1 MKLVLQRQSQ
11 CHHQISYQNINTM
24 KKNIKEQLAS
34 GPQPPTNKQKLIE
47 YVKVG
52 CIPNGKLIEN
62 TGLSKYPEAIYTKTA
77 KGNTLYFFH
86 DGKIGLVGQDNKV
99 KFIPETFTC
108 EGFTTPETKQTE
120 ISTQIKNQGEVQRL
134 IEQGWSLQEPL
145 KSMLP
150 LYELLSVIDKASYT
164 LIGGKQMYRQKQT
177 GDQNSTISALNTIT
191 QSQIVNKKACK
202 TLIDLYMDAAD
213 KNMKI
218 DKQLLDSYAN
228 QIMNCN
234 DQIDSWGLLSS
245 VPEDIKQISSYGGA
259 RQRFAINFAAR
270 KRLGEHLDVKNIL
283 KKNLLE
289 VKSKKEDLMVES
301 KIITNR
307 FNFLVENRK
316 FETDEDLK
324 LFMEDYI
331 TEVSY
336 LRTQGYD
343 SKVIEEAAGLFST
356 LSSIFGGTA
365 TALPA
370 AMGEYLVDWLMKI
383 LNIPSGSYMAKVVS
397 VFIASINVSDY
408 DKVLTDCRFT
418 TNALSDA
425 LIKGY
430 AKELQEKASMDKGAS
445 GFLVTALRNSVVDYF
460 IEGNDSMVQ
469 KLEDQ
474 IADFLCPKMSKV
486 SSKISDKYDEL
497 KTKVMA

>member
-1 MKLVLQRQSQ
+1 MKLVLQRQFQ
-11 CHHQISYQNINTM
+11 WHHQISYQNINTM

-108 EGFTTPETKQTE
+108 EGFTSPEQKQSE
-120 ISTQIKNQGEVQRL
+120 ISTQIENQGEIQRL
-134 IEQGWSLQEPL
+134 IEQGWSLQKPL
-145 KSMLP
+145 ESMLT
-150 LYELLSVIDKASYT
+150 LYEKLSEIDADSFT
-164 LIGGKQMYRQKQT
+164 LIKKEMYRQTQT
-177 GDQNSTISALNTIT
+177 GDQQTTVDALNKIT
-191 QSQIVNKKACK
+191 DSQIVDKKACK

-234 DQIDSWGLLSS
+234 DQIDNWGLLSS

-316 FETDEDLK
+316 FETDKDLE

-331 TEVSY
+331 AEVSY

-365 TALPA
+365 TALPS
-370 AMGEYLVDWLMKI
+370 AMGEYLVDWLMKV
-383 LNIPSGSYMAKVVS
+383 LNIPSGSYMSKVIS
-397 VFIASINVSDY
+397 TFIASINVSDY
-408 DKVLTDCRFT
+408 DRVLTDCRFT
-418 TNALSDA
+418 TNALADA

-430 AKELQEKASMDKGAS
+430 LKELQEKSNLDKGAS
-445 GFLVTALRNSVVDYF
+445 GFIVTALRNSVVDYYA
-460 IEGNDSMVQ
+460 EGSDSMIQ
-469 KLEDQ
+469 KLEDK

>member
-1 MKLVLQRQSQ
+1 
-11 CHHQISYQNINTM
+11 M
-24 KKNIKEQLAS
+24 KKILKEQTVS
-34 GPQPPTNKQKLIE
+34 SSTPPTNKEKLLK
-47 YVKVG
+47 YVEVG
-52 CIPNGKLIEN
+52 CIPNGKFLEN
-62 TGLSKYPEAIYTKTA
+62 TGLTTYPEAIYTKTA

-99 KFIPETFTC
+99 KLIPETFTC
-108 EGFTTPETKQTE
+108 EEAMASFKTPKQKQSE
-120 ISTQIKNQGEVQRL
+120 ISTQIENQGEIQRL
-134 IEQGWSLQEPL
+134 VEQGWSLQKPL
-145 KSMLP
+145 ESMLP
-150 LYELLSVIDKASYT
+150 LYEKLSEIDADSFT
-164 LIGGKQMYRQKQT
+164 LIKKEMYRQKQT
-177 GDQNSTISALNTIT
+177 GNQQVTVDALTKIT
-191 QSQIVNKKACK
+191 DSQIVNKKACK

-234 DQIDSWGLLSS
+234 DQIKNWGLLSS

-259 RQRFAINFAAR
+259 RQRFAINFTTH

-324 LFMEDYI
+324 LFMEDYVA
-331 TEVSY
+331 EVAY

-365 TALPA
+365 TALPS

-397 VFIASINVSDY
+397 TFIASINVSDY
-408 DKVLTDCRFT
+408 DRVLTDCRFT
-418 TNALSDA
+418 TNALADA

-430 AKELQEKASMDKGAS
+430 AKELQEKANMDKGAS
-445 GFLVTALRNSVVDYF
+445 GFIVTALRNSVVDYF

-486 SSKISDKYDEL
+486 SSKIADKYDEL

>member
-1 MKLVLQRQSQ
+1 
-11 CHHQISYQNINTM
+11 M

-108 EGFTTPETKQTE
+108 EGFTSPETKQKE
-120 ISTQIKNQGEVQRL
+120 ISTQIENQGEIQRL
-134 IEQGWSLQEPL
+134 VDQGWSLQKPL
-145 KSMLP
+145 ESMLP
-150 LYELLSVIDKASYT
+150 LYEKLSETDADSFT
-164 LIGGKQMYRQKQT
+164 LIKKEMYRQKQT
-177 GDQNSTISALNTIT
+177 GDQQKTVSALNTIT
-191 QSQIVNKKACK
+191 KSQIVDKKACK

-234 DQIDSWGLLSS
+234 DQIDNWGLLSS

-316 FETDEDLK
+316 FETDKDLE

-331 TEVSY
+331 AEVSY

-343 SKVIEEAAGLFST
+343 SKVIEEAAGLFAT

-365 TALPA
+365 TALPS
-370 AMGEYLVDWLMKI
+370 AMGEYLVDWLMKV
-383 LNIPSGSYMAKVVS
+383 LNIPSGSYMSKVIS
-397 VFIASINVSDY
+397 TFIASINVSDY
-408 DKVLTDCRFT
+408 DRVLTDCRFT
-418 TNALSDA
+418 TNALADA

-430 AKELQEKASMDKGAS
+430 LKELQEKSNLDKGAS
-445 GFLVTALRNSVVDYF
+445 GFIVTALRNSVVDYYA
-460 IEGNDSMVQ
+460 EGSDSMVQ
-469 KLEDQ
+469 KLEDK

>member
-1 MKLVLQRQSQ
+1 
-11 CHHQISYQNINTM
+11 M
-24 KKNIKEQLAS
+24 KKILKEQTVS
-34 GPQPPTNKQKLIE
+34 SSTPPTNKEKLLK
-47 YVKVG
+47 YVEVG
-52 CIPNGKLIEN
+52 CIPNGKFLEN
-62 TGLSKYPEAIYTKTA
+62 TGLTTYPEAIYTKTA

-99 KFIPETFTC
+99 KLIPETFTC
-108 EGFTTPETKQTE
+108 EEAMASFKTPKQKQSET
-120 ISTQIKNQGEVQRL
+120 SAQIKNQGEIQRL
-134 IEQGWSLQEPL
+134 VEQGWSLQEPL

-150 LYELLSVIDKASYT
+150 LYELLSVIDNVSYT
-164 LIGGKQMYRQKQT
+164 LIGKEMYRQKQK

-191 QSQIVNKKACK
+191 DSQIVNKKACK

-234 DQIDSWGLLSS
+234 DQIDNWGLLSS

-259 RQRFAINFAAR
+259 RQRFAINFAAH
-270 KRLGEHLDVKNIL
+270 KRLGEQLNVKNIL

-331 TEVSY
+331 AEVSY

-343 SKVIEEAAGLFST
+343 SKVIEEAAGLFAT

-365 TALPA
+365 TALPS

-397 VFIASINVSDY
+397 TFIASINVSDY
-408 DKVLTDCRFT
+408 DRVLTDCRFT
-418 TNALSDA
+418 TNALADA

-430 AKELQEKASMDKGAS
+430 AKELQEKANMDKGAS

-460 IEGNDSMVQ
+460 TEGNDSMVQ

>member
-1 MKLVLQRQSQ
+1 
-11 CHHQISYQNINTM
+11 
-24 KKNIKEQLAS
+24 
-34 GPQPPTNKQKLIE
+34 
-47 YVKVG
+47 
-52 CIPNGKLIEN
+52 
-62 TGLSKYPEAIYTKTA
+62 
-77 KGNTLYFFH
+77 
-86 DGKIGLVGQDNKV
+86 
-99 KFIPETFTC
+99 
-108 EGFTTPETKQTE
+108 
-120 ISTQIKNQGEVQRL
+120 
-134 IEQGWSLQEPL
+134 
-145 KSMLP
+145 
-150 LYELLSVIDKASYT
+150 
-164 LIGGKQMYRQKQT
+164 MYRQKQT
-177 GDQNSTISALNTIT
+177 GNQQTTVDALNKIT
-191 QSQIVNKKACK
+191 DSQIVNKKACK
-202 TLIDLYMDAAD
+202 TLIDLYIDAAD

-218 DKQLLDSYAN
+218 DKQMLDSYAN

-234 DQIDSWGLLSS
+234 DQIKNWGLLSS

-259 RQRFAINFAAR
+259 RQRFAINFSTR
-270 KRLGEHLDVKNIL
+270 KRLGEHLDMKNIL

-324 LFMEDYI
+324 LFMDDYI
-331 TEVSY
+331 AEVAY

-365 TALPA
+365 TALPS

-397 VFIASINVSDY
+397 TFIASINVSDY
-408 DKVLTDCRFT
+408 DRVLTDCRFT
-418 TNALSDA
+418 TNALADA

-430 AKELQEKASMDKGAS
+430 AKELQEKANMDRGAS
-445 GFLVTALRNSVVDYF
+445 GFIVTALRNSVVDYF

-474 IADFLCPKMSKV
+474 IADFLCPKMTKV
-486 SSKISDKYDEL
+486 SSKIADKYDEL

>member
-1 MKLVLQRQSQ
+1 
-11 CHHQISYQNINTM
+11 M
-24 KKNIKEQLAS
+24 KKNIKEQLES
-34 GPQPPTNKQKLIE
+34 GSQPKTNKEKLLR
-47 YVKVG
+47 YVEVG

-62 TGLSKYPEAIYTKTA
+62 TGLSTYPEAIYTKTA

-108 EGFTTPETKQTE
+108 EEAMASFKTPEQKQSAITA
-120 ISTQIKNQGEVQRL
+120 QIENQGEVQRL

-150 LYELLSVIDKASYT
+150 LYELLSETDKVSYD
-164 LIGGKQMYRQKQT
+164 LIKKEMYRQKQT
-177 GDQNSTISALNTIT
+177 GDQQKTEDALNTIT
-191 QSQIVNKKACK
+191 KSQIVDKKACK

-316 FETDEDLK
+316 FETDKDLE

-331 TEVSY
+331 AEVSY

-343 SKVIEEAAGLFST
+343 SKVIQEATGLFAT

-365 TALPA
+365 TALPS

-408 DKVLTDCRFT
+408 DRVLTDCRFT
-418 TNALSDA
+418 TNALADA

-460 IEGNDSMVQ
+460 TEGNDSMVQ

-474 IADFLCPKMSKV
+474 IADFLCPKMTKV
-486 SSKISDKYDEL
+486 SSKIADKYDEL
-497 KTKVMA
+497 KNKVMA

>member
-1 MKLVLQRQSQ
+1 
-11 CHHQISYQNINTM
+11 M
-24 KKNIKEQLAS
+24 KKILKEQTVS
-34 GPQPPTNKQKLIE
+34 SSTPPTNKEKLLK
-47 YVKVG
+47 YVEVG
-52 CIPNGKLIEN
+52 CIPNGKFLEN
-62 TGLSKYPEAIYTKTA
+62 TGLTTYPEAIYTKTA

-99 KFIPETFTC
+99 KLIPETFTC
-108 EGFTTPETKQTE
+108 EEAMASFKTPKQKQSAIATQAQSQKTE
-120 ISTQIKNQGEVQRL
+120 LRNQGEIQRL
-134 IEQGWSLQEPL
+134 VEQGWSLQEPL

-150 LYELLSVIDKASYT
+150 LYELLSVIDNESYT
-164 LIGGKQMYRQKQT
+164 LIGKEMYRQKQT
-177 GDQNSTISALNTIT
+177 GNQQVTVDALTKIT
-191 QSQIVNKKACK
+191 DSQIVNKKACK

-218 DKQLLDSYAN
+218 DKHLLDSYAN

-234 DQIDSWGLLSS
+234 DQIKNWGLLSS

-259 RQRFAINFAAR
+259 RQRFAINFTTH

-324 LFMEDYI
+324 LFMEDYVA
-331 TEVSY
+331 EVAY

-365 TALPA
+365 TALPS

-397 VFIASINVSDY
+397 TFIASINVSDY
-408 DKVLTDCRFT
+408 DRVLTDCRFT
-418 TNALSDA
+418 TNALADA

-430 AKELQEKASMDKGAS
+430 AKELQEKANMDKGAS
-445 GFLVTALRNSVVDYF
+445 GFIVTALRNSVVDYF

-486 SSKISDKYDEL
+486 SSKIADKYDEL

>member
-1 MKLVLQRQSQ
+1 
-11 CHHQISYQNINTM
+11 M

-108 EGFTTPETKQTE
+108 DEAIANFKTPETKQTE
-120 ISTQIKNQGEVQRL
+120 ISTQIKNQGEIQRL
-134 IEQGWSLQEPL
+134 VDQGWSLQEPL

-150 LYELLSVIDKASYT
+150 LYELLSKIDDASYT
-164 LIGGKQMYRQKQT
+164 LIGKEMYRQTQT
-177 GDQNSTISALNTIT
+177 GDQQTTVDALNKIT
-191 QSQIVNKKACK
+191 DSQIVDKKACK

-316 FETDEDLK
+316 FETDKDLE

-331 TEVSY
+331 AEVSY

-343 SKVIEEAAGLFST
+343 SKVIQEATGLFAT

-365 TALPA
+365 TALPS

-418 TNALSDA
+418 TNALADA

-430 AKELQEKASMDKGAS
+430 AKELQERADMDKGAS

-460 IEGNDSMVQ
+460 TEGNDSMVQ

-474 IADFLCPKMSKV
+474 IADFLCPKMSTV
-486 SSKISDKYDEL
+486 SNKIAGKYEEL
-497 KTKVMA
+497 KNKVMS

>member
-1 MKLVLQRQSQ
+1 
-11 CHHQISYQNINTM
+11 M
-24 KKNIKEQLAS
+24 KKILKEQTVS
-34 GPQPPTNKQKLIE
+34 SSTPPTNKEKLLK
-47 YVKVG
+47 YVEVG
-52 CIPNGKLIEN
+52 CIPNGKFLEN
-62 TGLSKYPEAIYTKTA
+62 TGLTTYPEAIYTKTA

-99 KFIPETFTC
+99 KLIPETFTC
-108 EGFTTPETKQTE
+108 EEAMASFKTPEQKQSET
-120 ISTQIKNQGEVQRL
+120 STQIKNQGEIQRL
-134 IEQGWSLQEPL
+134 VEQGWSLQEPL

-150 LYELLSVIDKASYT
+150 LYELLSMTDKVSYE
-164 LIGGKQMYRQKQT
+164 LIGKEMYRQKQT

-191 QSQIVNKKACK
+191 DSQIVDKKACK

-259 RQRFAINFAAR
+259 RQRFAINFAAH
-270 KRLGEHLDVKNIL
+270 KRLGEQLNVKNIL

-331 TEVSY
+331 AEVSY

-343 SKVIEEAAGLFST
+343 SKVIEEAAGLFAT

-365 TALPA
+365 TALPS

-397 VFIASINVSDY
+397 TFIASINVSDY
-408 DKVLTDCRFT
+408 DRVLTDCRFT
-418 TNALSDA
+418 TNALADA

-430 AKELQEKASMDKGAS
+430 AKELQEKANMDKGAS

-460 IEGNDSMVQ
+460 TEGNDSMVQ

>member
-1 MKLVLQRQSQ
+1 
-11 CHHQISYQNINTM
+11 M
-24 KKNIKEQLAS
+24 KKILKEQTVS
-34 GPQPPTNKQKLIE
+34 SSTPPTNKEKLLK
-47 YVKVG
+47 YVEVG
-52 CIPNGKLIEN
+52 CIPNGKFLEN
-62 TGLSKYPEAIYTKTA
+62 TGLTTYPEAIYTKTA

-99 KFIPETFTC
+99 KLIPETFTC
-108 EGFTTPETKQTE
+108 EEAMASFKTPKQKQSE
-120 ISTQIKNQGEVQRL
+120 ISTQIENQGEIQRL
-134 IEQGWSLQEPL
+134 VEQGWSLQKPL
-145 KSMLP
+145 ESMLP
-150 LYELLSVIDKASYT
+150 LYEKLSEIDADSFT
-164 LIGGKQMYRQKQT
+164 LIKKEMYRQKQT
-177 GDQNSTISALNTIT
+177 GNQQVTVDALTKIT
-191 QSQIVNKKACK
+191 DSQIVNKKACK

-234 DQIDSWGLLSS
+234 DQIKNWGLLSS

-259 RQRFAINFAAR
+259 RQRFAINFTTH

-331 TEVSY
+331 AEVAY

-365 TALPA
+365 TALPS

-397 VFIASINVSDY
+397 TFIASINVSDY
-408 DKVLTDCRFT
+408 DRVLTDCRFT
-418 TNALSDA
+418 TNALADA

-430 AKELQEKASMDKGAS
+430 AKELQEKANMDKGAS
-445 GFLVTALRNSVVDYF
+445 GFIVTALRNSVVDYF

-486 SSKISDKYDEL
+486 SSKIADKYDEL

>member
-1 MKLVLQRQSQ
+1 
-11 CHHQISYQNINTM
+11 M
-24 KKNIKEQLAS
+24 KKNIKEQLES
-34 GPQPPTNKQKLIE
+34 GSQPKTNKEKLLR
-47 YVKVG
+47 YVEVG

-62 TGLSKYPEAIYTKTA
+62 TGLSTYPEAIYTKTA

-108 EGFTTPETKQTE
+108 EEAMASFKTPEQKQSAITA
-120 ISTQIKNQGEVQRL
+120 QIENQGEVQRL

-150 LYELLSVIDKASYT
+150 LYELLSETDKVSYD
-164 LIGGKQMYRQKQT
+164 LIKKEMYRQKQT
-177 GDQNSTISALNTIT
+177 GDQQKTVSALNTIT
-191 QSQIVNKKACK
+191 KSQIVDKKACK

-316 FETDEDLK
+316 FETDKDLE

-331 TEVSY
+331 AEVSY

-343 SKVIEEAAGLFST
+343 SKVIQEATGLFAT

-365 TALPA
+365 TALPS

-408 DKVLTDCRFT
+408 DRVLTDCRFT
-418 TNALSDA
+418 TNALADA

-460 IEGNDSMVQ
+460 TEGNDSMVQ

-474 IADFLCPKMSKV
+474 IADFLCPKMTKV
-486 SSKISDKYDEL
+486 SSKIADKYDEL
-497 KTKVMA
+497 KNKVMA

>member
-1 MKLVLQRQSQ
+1 
-11 CHHQISYQNINTM
+11 M
-24 KKNIKEQLAS
+24 KKNIKEQLES
-34 GPQPPTNKQKLIE
+34 GSQPTTNKEKLLK
-47 YVKVG
+47 YVEVG
-52 CIPNGKLIEN
+52 CIPNGKFLEN
-62 TGLSKYPEAIYTKTA
+62 TGLTTYPEAIYTKTA

-99 KFIPETFTC
+99 KLIPETFTC
-108 EGFTTPETKQTE
+108 EEAMASFKTPEQKQSET
-120 ISTQIKNQGEVQRL
+120 SAQIKNQGEIQRL
-134 IEQGWSLQEPL
+134 VEQGWSLQEPL

-150 LYELLSVIDKASYT
+150 LYEKLSEIDADSFT
-164 LIGGKQMYRQKQT
+164 LIKKEMYRQKQT

-191 QSQIVNKKACK
+191 DSQIVNKKACK

-270 KRLGEHLDVKNIL
+270 KRLGEQLNVKNIL

-331 TEVSY
+331 AEVSY

-343 SKVIEEAAGLFST
+343 SKVIEEAAGLFAT

-365 TALPA
+365 TALPS

-397 VFIASINVSDY
+397 TFIASINVSDY
-408 DKVLTDCRFT
+408 DRVLTDCRFT
-418 TNALSDA
+418 TNALADA

-430 AKELQEKASMDKGAS
+430 AKELQEKANMDKGAS

-460 IEGNDSMVQ
+460 TEGNDSMVQ

-486 SSKISDKYDEL
+486 SNKIAGKYEEL
-497 KTKVMA
+497 KNKVMS

>member
-1 MKLVLQRQSQ
+1 
-11 CHHQISYQNINTM
+11 M
-24 KKNIKEQLAS
+24 KKILKEQTVS
-34 GPQPPTNKQKLIE
+34 SPTPPTNKQKLLK
-47 YVKVG
+47 YVEVG
-52 CIPNGKLIEN
+52 CIPNGKFIEN
-62 TGLSKYPEAIYTKTA
+62 TGLTTYPEAIYTKTA

-99 KFIPETFTC
+99 KLIPETFTC
-108 EGFTTPETKQTE
+108 DEAIASFKTPEQKQSET
-120 ISTQIKNQGEVQRL
+120 SAQIKNQGEIQRL
-134 IEQGWSLQEPL
+134 VEQGWSLQEPL

-150 LYELLSVIDKASYT
+150 LYELLSMTDKVSYE
-164 LIGGKQMYRQKQT
+164 LIGKEMYRQKQK
-177 GDQNSTISALNTIT
+177 GDQNSTLSALNTST
-191 QSQIVNKKACK
+191 DSQIVNKKACK
-202 TLIDLYMDAAD
+202 TLIDLYMDDAD

-259 RQRFAINFAAR
+259 RQRFAINFAAH
-270 KRLGEHLDVKNIL
+270 KRLGEQLNVKNIL

-331 TEVSY
+331 AEVSY

-343 SKVIEEAAGLFST
+343 SKVIEEAAGLFAT

-365 TALPA
+365 TALPS

-397 VFIASINVSDY
+397 TFIASINVSDY
-408 DKVLTDCRFT
+408 DRVLTDCRFT
-418 TNALSDA
+418 TNALADA

-430 AKELQEKASMDKGAS
+430 AKELQEKANMDKGAS

-460 IEGNDSMVQ
+460 TEGNDSMVQ

>member
-1 MKLVLQRQSQ
+1 
-11 CHHQISYQNINTM
+11 M
-24 KKNIKEQLAS
+24 KKNIKEQLES
-34 GPQPPTNKQKLIE
+34 GSQPKTNKEKLLR
-47 YVKVG
+47 YVEVG

-62 TGLSKYPEAIYTKTA
+62 TGLSTYPEAIYTKTA

-108 EGFTTPETKQTE
+108 EEAMASFKTPEQKQSAITA
-120 ISTQIKNQGEVQRL
+120 QIENQGEVQRL

-150 LYELLSVIDKASYT
+150 LYELLSETDKVSYD
-164 LIGGKQMYRQKQT
+164 LIKKEMYRQKQT
-177 GDQNSTISALNTIT
+177 GDQQKTEDALNTIT
-191 QSQIVNKKACK
+191 KSQIVDKKACK

-316 FETDEDLK
+316 FETDKDLE

-331 TEVSY
+331 AEVSY

-365 TALPA
+365 TALPS

-408 DKVLTDCRFT
+408 DRVLTDCRFT
-418 TNALSDA
+418 TNALADA

-460 IEGNDSMVQ
+460 TEGNDSMVQ

-474 IADFLCPKMSKV
+474 IADFLCPKMTKV
-486 SSKISDKYDEL
+486 SSKIADKYDEL
-497 KTKVMA
+497 KNKVMA

>member
-1 MKLVLQRQSQ
+1 
-11 CHHQISYQNINTM
+11 M
-24 KKNIKEQLAS
+24 KKILKEQTVS
-34 GPQPPTNKQKLIE
+34 SSTPPTNKEKLLK
-47 YVKVG
+47 YVEVG
-52 CIPNGKLIEN
+52 CIPNGKFLEN
-62 TGLSKYPEAIYTKTA
+62 TGLTTYPEAIYTKTA

-99 KFIPETFTC
+99 KLIPETFTC
-108 EGFTTPETKQTE
+108 EEAMASFKTPKQKQSE
-120 ISTQIKNQGEVQRL
+120 ISTQIENQGEIQRL
-134 IEQGWSLQEPL
+134 VEQGWSLQKPL
-145 KSMLP
+145 ESMLP
-150 LYELLSVIDKASYT
+150 LYEKLSEIDADSFT
-164 LIGGKQMYRQKQT
+164 LIKKEMYRQKQT
-177 GDQNSTISALNTIT
+177 GNQQVTVDALTKIT
-191 QSQIVNKKACK
+191 DSQIVNKKACK

-234 DQIDSWGLLSS
+234 DQIKNWGLLSS

-259 RQRFAINFAAR
+259 RQRFAINFTTH

-324 LFMEDYI
+324 LFMEDYVA
-331 TEVSY
+331 EVAY

-365 TALPA
+365 TALPS

-397 VFIASINVSDY
+397 TFIASINVSDY
-408 DKVLTDCRFT
+408 DRVLTDCRFT
-418 TNALSDA
+418 TNALADA

-430 AKELQEKASMDKGAS
+430 AKELQEKANMDRGAS
-445 GFLVTALRNSVVDYF
+445 GFIVTALRNSVVDYF

-486 SSKISDKYDEL
+486 SSKIADKYDEL

>member
-1 MKLVLQRQSQ
+1 
-11 CHHQISYQNINTM
+11 M
-24 KKNIKEQLAS
+24 KKILKEQTVLS
-34 GPQPPTNKQKLIE
+34 STPPTNKEKLLK
-47 YVKVG
+47 YVEVG
-52 CIPNGKLIEN
+52 CIPNGKFLEN
-62 TGLSKYPEAIYTKTA
+62 TGLTTYPEAIYTKTA

-99 KFIPETFTC
+99 KLIPETFTC
-108 EGFTTPETKQTE
+108 EEAIASFKTPEQKQSET
-120 ISTQIKNQGEVQRL
+120 STQIKNQGEIQRL
-134 IEQGWSLQEPL
+134 VEQGWSLQEPL

-150 LYELLSVIDKASYT
+150 LYELLSEIDNDSFT
-164 LIGGKQMYRQKQT
+164 LIGKQMYRQKQT

-191 QSQIVNKKACK
+191 KSQIVNKKACK

-270 KRLGEHLDVKNIL
+270 KRLGEQLNVKNIL

-331 TEVSY
+331 AEVSY

-343 SKVIEEAAGLFST
+343 SKVIEEAAGLFAT

-365 TALPA
+365 TALPS

-397 VFIASINVSDY
+397 TFIASINVSDY
-408 DKVLTDCRFT
+408 DRVLTDCRFT
-418 TNALSDA
+418 TNALADA

-460 IEGNDSMVQ
+460 TEGNDSMVQ

-486 SSKISDKYDEL
+486 SNKIAGKYEEL
-497 KTKVMA
+497 KNKVMS

>member
-1 MKLVLQRQSQ
+1 
-11 CHHQISYQNINTM
+11 M
-24 KKNIKEQLAS
+24 KKILKEQTVS
-34 GPQPPTNKQKLIE
+34 SSTPPTNKEKLLK
-47 YVKVG
+47 YVEVG
-52 CIPNGKLIEN
+52 CIPNGKFLEN
-62 TGLSKYPEAIYTKTA
+62 TGLTTYPEAIYTKTA

-99 KFIPETFTC
+99 KLIPETFTC
-108 EGFTTPETKQTE
+108 EEAMASFKTPKQKQSE
-120 ISTQIKNQGEVQRL
+120 ISTQIENQGEIQRL
-134 IEQGWSLQEPL
+134 VEQGWSLQKPL
-145 KSMLP
+145 ESMLP
-150 LYELLSVIDKASYT
+150 LYEKLSEIDADSFT
-164 LIGGKQMYRQKQT
+164 LIKKEMYRQKQT
-177 GDQNSTISALNTIT
+177 GNQQVTVDALTKIT
-191 QSQIVNKKACK
+191 DSQIVNKKACK

-234 DQIDSWGLLSS
+234 DQIKNWGLLSS

-259 RQRFAINFAAR
+259 RQRFAINFTTH

-324 LFMEDYI
+324 LFMEDYVA
-331 TEVSY
+331 EVAY

-365 TALPA
+365 TALPS

-397 VFIASINVSDY
+397 TFIASINVSDY
-408 DKVLTDCRFT
+408 DRVLTDCRFT
-418 TNALSDA
+418 TNALADA

-430 AKELQEKASMDKGAS
+430 AKELQEKANMDRGAS
-445 GFLVTALRNSVVDYF
+445 GFIVTALRNSVVDYF

-486 SSKISDKYDEL
+486 SSKMADKYDEL